1 MKEGIE
7 KADVKHHQKA
17 EEKWAAK
24 AASLCPRPTSFAS
37 CVVET
42 ATHTLAY
49 TATQDVAVP
58 LRINKSGQALSLKTT
73 PANKQSGIMLILAVG
88 NVPPV
93 ALNDSPADT

>member
-7 KADVKHHQKA
+7 KVDVKHHQKA

-24 AASLCPRPTSFAS
+24 AASLCPHPTSFAS
-37 CVVET
+37 GVVET

-58 LRINKSGQALSLKTT
+58 LRINKSGQALL
-73 PANKQSGIMLILAVG
+73 
-88 NVPPV
+88 
-93 ALNDSPADT
+93 LN

>member
-42 ATHTLAY
+42 ATRTSAY

-58 LRINKSGQALSLKTT
+58 LRINKSGQALSLETT
-73 PANKQSGIMLILAVG
+73 PANKQSGINLILAVG
-88 NVPPV
+88 NVPLV
-93 ALNDSPADT
+93 ALNDSPAHT

>member
-7 KADVKHHQKA
+7 KVDVKHHQKA

-42 ATHTLAY
+42 ATRTLAY
-49 TATQDVAVP
+49 TATQDVAAP
-58 LRINKSGQALSLKTT
+58 PRINKGGQALSLETT
-73 PANKQSGIMLILAVG
+73 PANKQSGIMLIVAVG
-88 NVPPV
+88 NAQPV
-93 ALNDSPADT
+93 ALNDSPAHT

>member
-1 MKEGIE
+1 MKERIE
-7 KADVKHHQKA
+7 RADVKHHQKA

-42 ATHTLAY
+42 ATRTLAY

-58 LRINKSGQALSLKTT
+58 LQINKSGQALL
-73 PANKQSGIMLILAVG
+73 
-88 NVPPV
+88 
-93 ALNDSPADT
+93 LN

>member
-7 KADVKHHQKA
+7 KADVK
-17 EEKWAAK
+17 KWAAK

-58 LRINKSGQALSLKTT
+58 LRINKSGQALLLWKL
-73 PANKQSGIMLILAVG
+73 IMLLKKKTSNSAVIG
-88 NVPPV
+88 H
-93 ALNDSPADT
+93 LHD

>member
-1 MKEGIE
+1 MIWHCEIDPNNWKVAVGDCDCQRWTVKEGIE
-7 KADVKHHQKA
+7 KADVK
-17 EEKWAAK
+17 KWAAK

-58 LRINKSGQALSLKTT
+58 LRINKSGQALL
-73 PANKQSGIMLILAVG
+73 
-88 NVPPV
+88 
-93 ALNDSPADT
+93 LN